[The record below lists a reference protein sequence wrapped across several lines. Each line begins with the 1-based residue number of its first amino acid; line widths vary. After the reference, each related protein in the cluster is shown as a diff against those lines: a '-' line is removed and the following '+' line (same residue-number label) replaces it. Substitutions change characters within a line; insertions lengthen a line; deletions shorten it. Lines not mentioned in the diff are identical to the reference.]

1 MELDFIFITY
11 HTNTHI
17 FVVLSIFMH
26 LFIVLY
32 TIHRRHTERKECY
45 TLPYLILHTLHNLAD
60 FPSKMLSMEVPR
72 NWKYKRNFMRRLN
85 ETNFCIKSTSISK
98 FCFSVCRSCQCNG
111 RFMRVCLVFKLDVKS
126 LLDQMKEKNMTTSH
140 LGLLITLKQKK
151 GHMI

>member
-32 TIHRRHTERKECY
+32 TIRRRHTERKECY

-60 FPSKMLSMEVPR
+60 FP
-72 NWKYKRNFMRRLN
+72 YKDAEYGNIGNVREILRAD
-85 ETNFCIKSTSISK
+85 ST
-98 FCFSVCRSCQCNG
+98 
-111 RFMRVCLVFKLDVKS
+111 
-126 LLDQMKEKNMTTSH
+126 
-140 LGLLITLKQKK
+140 KQ
-151 GHMI
+151 IFA